1 TNMVFKRK
9 KKLEISMPKDFQHKL
24 HTHFDKDSNT
34 LINLPPQWTSILNN
48 DEIGAV
54 AAVAAAT
61 QVIRT
66 HQQQQRYQHFE
77 RPKPWVED
85 PCKLTPTALEN
96 LKLQTIV
103 RGGGQQQHASN
114 QSNVDRSNTLRHTSP
129 LHSNNNFQFQQQ
141 QLNHVLPPL
150 RPKSVD
156 DLQNPHH
163 RPFDYESENVSNM
176 MIYRQQQYLTT
187 GRNAHLDKLYNLK
200 PTLSPTTHTLDYP
213 PQQRQPKKP
222 PTTNNYQNDLIQ
234 QQQQQQDFVDGP
246 QTITAIPDYG
256 RLHDGLSPATRNNYN
271 VQQSSSSELHQPAKK
286 QQHTYQNGVNGK
298 QIGNGQA
305 ATTVPL
311 VTTTR
316 DKNDGTAKLSHE
328 GFLNALQLVVSKQDP
343 RLMYDHFVKIGEGST
358 AIVCIASDIYYK
370 KQVAIKKMNILK
382 QQRRELLF
390 NEVVIMRDYKHK
402 NIVEMYG
409 SYLVDNEL
417 WVVMEYLEG
426 GALTELITPLQTSLS
441 SHLAVDSMIQPRMNE
456 QQIATVCKSVLEAL
470 EFLHLNGVIH
480 RDIKSD
486 SILLASDGTVKLS
499 DFGFCAQVL
508 QTQVSKRKSLV
519 GTPYWM
525 SPEVIQRTPYG
536 TEVDIWS
543 LGIMVIEMVDGE
555 PPYFNEAPLTAMRRI
570 RDMPPPK
577 LKNHHKA
584 SSRLQGFLER
594 TLVRDPLLRATATEL
609 LAHPFLC
616 LAGNSS
622 CLQPLM
628 GSSKTKFS
636 Q

>member
-1 TNMVFKRK
+1 MVFKRK
-9 KKLEISMPKDFQHKL
+9 KKLDISMPKDFQHKL
-24 HTHFDKDSNT
+24 HTHFDKDSNA

-48 DEIGAV
+48 DEIA
-54 AAVAAAT
+54 AATAVAAAT
-61 QVIRT
+61 HAARDR
-66 HQQQQRYQHFE
+66 QQQRYQHHE

-85 PCKLTPTALEN
+85 PCKLTPTDLEN

-103 RGGGQQQHASN
+103 RGGYQQLHKHVSN
-114 QSNVDRSNTLRHTSP
+114 HLNVDQLNTMRQTSP
-129 LHSNNNFQFQQQ
+129 SRPQNNFQFQQQ

-156 DLQNPHH
+156 NLHQQPHH
-163 RPFDYESENVSNM
+163 SHKSSFDYESENVSN
-176 MIYRQQQYLTT
+176 IHSQQQYLTT
-187 GRNAHLDKLYNLK
+187 GRNAHLDRLYNLK
-200 PTLSPTTHTLDYP
+200 PTPSPILQGLDYP
-213 PQQRQPKKP
+213 QQQPLTKKSS
-222 PTTNNYQNDLIQ
+222 TTNNYQNDLRQ
-234 QQQQQQDFVDGP
+234 QSQDFIDSLQP
-246 QTITAIPDYG
+246 
-256 RLHDGLSPATRNNYN
+256 LSGISDHGGIAPATPNNYN
-271 VQQSSSSELHQPAKK
+271 VQKSSSHDLHQPVKK
-286 QQHTYQNGVNGK
+286 QHAYQNGMNGK
-298 QIGNGQA
+298 QMMNGNGQV
-305 ATTVPL
+305 ATTVPF
-311 VTTTR
+311 VTATR
-316 DKNDGTAKLSHE
+316 DNGTTKLSHE
-328 GFLNALQLVVSKQDP
+328 GFINALQLVVSKQDP
-343 RLMYDHFVKIGEGST
+343 RLMYDHYVKIGEGST
-358 AIVCIASDIYYK
+358 AIVCIATDIYYK

-402 NIVEMYG
+402 NIVELYG

-426 GALTELITPLQTSLS
+426 GALTELITPLQTSIP
-441 SHLAVDSMIQPRMNE
+441 SHIVVDSVIQPRMNE

-470 EFLHLNGVIH
+470 EFLHVNGVIH

-486 SILLASDGTVKLS
+486 SILLAPDGRVKLS
-499 DFGFCAQVL
+499 DFGFCAQVS

-555 PPYFNEAPLTAMRRI
+555 PPYFDEPPLTAMRRI
-570 RDMPPPK
+570 RDMPPPR

-609 LAHPFLC
+609 LTHPFLC
-616 LAGNSS
+616 LASNPS

-628 GSSKTKFS
+628 ASAKKRFN
-636 Q
+636 QQ